1 MPARERRSV
10 VLPLLVPMLIPRP
23 CRFVF
28 EGLPQLA
35 DSVLVAGARHIAL
48 ANEHGIRKI
57 FRDIIT
63 TQQGLRMLAPEGAQN
78 TELTRAKQYYALYAL
93 PPPVSRPPVP
103 SVRVADRVRAPGHD
117 RGCAAEA
124 GVQLRRVQHDA
135 EPQVRRRPVQG
146 RGRRAD
152 GGGPQLQHVRH

>member
-10 VLPLLVPMLIPRP
+10 VLPLLVLMLIPRP
-23 CRFVF
+23 RRFVF

-93 PPPVSRPPVP
+93 PSPVRRPPVP
-103 SVRVADRVRAPGHD
+103 FVRVADRVRT
-117 RGCAAEA
+117 CA
-124 GVQLRRVQHDA
+124 RT
-135 EPQVRRRPVQG
+135 
-146 RGRRAD
+146 
-152 GGGPQLQHVRH
+152 